1 MTKLGLIAGNGTFP
15 IAVAEAARRRGVRVI
30 AVAHRNETQPALEP
44 LCDQLVWIDVGQLQ
58 TMVDTFKSAGI
69 TTAAMAGG
77 ISRAR
82 LQTSFVPDERALRML
97 ARIGKFSDDAVL
109 RGLAAEMESEGIE
122 IIDPVPMLEGALA
135 TSGRQA
141 GPEPTAARLKDLELA
156 VAVTRALGTFDIGQA
171 VAVRD
176 GVVAAI
182 EAVEGTDAALRRG
195 AALCGR
201 GLVVVKAAKPGQDL
215 RFDRP
220 AIGPNTI
227 VLLDE
232 IGAAM
237 IGVEAGLT
245 LMLERENTLALAEQ
259 RGITVYGY
267 S

>member
-1 MTKLGLIAGNGTFP
+1 MTKLGLIAGNGSFP
-15 IAVAEAARRRGVRVI
+15 IAVAEAARRRGIAVI
-30 AVAHRNETQPALEP
+30 AVAHRDETEPALEA
-44 LCDQLVWIDVGQLQ
+44 LCERIVWIEVGQLE
-58 TMVDTFKSAGI
+58 TMIETFTGAGI
-69 TTAAMAGG
+69 KVAAMAGG

-82 LQTSFVPDERALRML
+82 LQTSFAPDQRALQML
-97 ARIGKFSDDAVL
+97 ARVGKFSDDAVL
-109 RGLAAEMESEGIE
+109 RGVAAELEAEGISV
-122 IIDPVPMLEGALA
+122 IDPVPMLERVLA
-135 TSGRQA
+135 VAGREA
-141 GPEPTAARLKDLELA
+141 GPEPTAAQLKDLELGLG
-156 VAVTRALGTFDIGQA
+156 VTRALGTFDIGQA

-227 VLLDE
+227 ALLDE

-245 LMLERENTLALAEQ
+245 LILERERTLALAE
-259 RGITVYGY
+259 RSGITVYGY
-267 S
+267 A